1 MSTEQDR
8 PGTPPV
14 GEQKDAGGGIAR
26 FLVPATLA
34 IAALAAIL
42 FVLFP
47 PGGGGLVARW
57 FAPKP
62 NILLIIADDMGWND
76 VGFHLGDVETPNLDR
91 LAKEGVDLEGLY
103 VLPLCTQTRAALMTG
118 RYPFRYGLQHGVIR
132 LESEYGLPLTEHL
145 MPEELKEVGY
155 GTYLI
160 GKWHLGHHAP
170 EYLPMARGFDYHYG
184 NYCAGV
190 DYFTH
195 AFMGVPDWHRGNE
208 PAFEEGYATTL
219 LTEEAIRVVEEHD
232 TSKPMFLELAYTAPH
247 TPVRVPP
254 SELQSSDPSEDPT
267 RTQYKAAVTAMD
279 KGIGQV
285 IQALDKKGMIDD
297 TIIVFLSDN
306 GGEESNGADN
316 KPYRGGKGTE
326 SAYDAGM
333 RVPALIWWKNSK
345 IEPGSV
351 IRAPLH
357 AVDITATLLSLAGA
371 KRTDLPLDGQDL
383 WKYLTGRK
391 DVEAR
396 ELPLVISPK
405 RQVVRY
411 GDWKLIQGVATASIT
426 TTTGTTKT
434 TKVAKS
440 KVTKRE
446 TTAVTPGAEPGKSKA
461 KNGKA
466 QGSGAG
472 SGSGDGKAGKMSKA
486 KASSKAKVP
495 SKAKAKA
502 GGATTTDSGTPTTA
516 GGDAGSDLEIWEESI
531 DGGDGGGDA
540 GTDGLGNDPHAGEL
554 AQNTTSGKTG
564 KRKTKTTTTS
574 GSGSGSGTSS
584 STTDKIV
591 IELYD
596 LSIDPA
602 ESVNLA
608 DKRADKLK
616 ELQAIASKYLV
627 DSVAP
632 FADIT
637 LSPEASPTLAPG
649 WKYPAIVGMFGDQ
662 KVGAPAHGGGA
673 GAAPA
678 ETPDDEDAEPADDA
692 GSGTG
697 ATP

>member
-1 MSTEQDR
+1 VSTEQDR
-8 PGTPPV
+8 PGSSPA
-14 GEQKDAGGGIAR
+14 GEQTDSRGGIAR
-26 FLVPATLA
+26 YLVPTTLA
-34 IAALAAIL
+34 VAALAAIL
-42 FVLFP
+42 FLLFP

-62 NILLIIADDMGWND
+62 HILLILADDMGWND
-76 VGFHLGDVETPNLDR
+76 VGFHLGDVSTPNLDR

-103 VLPLCTQTRAALMTG
+103 TLPLCTQTRAAIMTG

-195 AFMGVPDWHRGNE
+195 TFMGVPDWHKGAE

-219 LTEEAIRVVEEHD
+219 LTEEAVRVVEEHD
-232 TSKPMFLELAYTAPH
+232 ASKPMFLELAYTAPH

-254 SELQSSDPSEDPT
+254 SALQISDPSEDPT
-267 RTQYKAAVTAMD
+267 RTQYKAAVTEMD
-279 KGIGQV
+279 KGIGEV
-285 IQALDKKGMIDD
+285 IAALEKKQMIDD

-333 RVPALIWWKNSK
+333 RVPALVWWKNSK
-345 IEPGSV
+345 IKPGLV
-351 IRAPLH
+351 IRAPVH
-357 AVDITATLLSLAGA
+357 AVDLTATLLALAGA
-371 KRTDLPLDGQDL
+371 ERTDMPLDGQDL

-391 DVEAR
+391 EVEAR

-411 GDWKLIQGVATASIT
+411 GDWKLIQGVATATIT
-426 TTTGTTKT
+426 TSTGVVKQ
-434 TKVAKS
+434 AKS
-440 KVTKRE
+440 KLKKRE
-446 TTAVTPGAEPGKSKA
+446 TTAVTPGAEPGKNKA
-461 KNGKA
+461 SKNGKSPGSGVGS
-466 QGSGAG
+466 GSGAG
-472 SGSGDGKAGKMSKA
+472 KMGKGKMSKA
-486 KASSKAKVP
+486 KAKAP
-495 SKAKAKA
+495 SKAKA
-502 GGATTTDSGTPTTA
+502 GGTTADSGTSTT
-516 GGDAGSDLEIWEESI
+516 GNGDAGSDIEIWNESI

-540 GTDGLGNDPHAGEL
+540 GSDASGDETAGFESDALFPSDSIGSASAGDL
-554 AQNTTSGKTG
+554 AQNTTSSGKAG
-564 KRKTKTTTTS
+564 KHKKTTGS
-574 GSGSGSGTSS
+574 GSGSGSSS
-584 STTDKIV
+584 GSSEKIV

-608 DKRADKLK
+608 DKRPDKLK

-637 LSPEASPTLAPG
+637 LSPEASPTLSPG
-649 WKYPAIVGMFGDQ
+649 WKYPRIVGVFGEQDTEEPA
-662 KVGAPAHGGGA
+662 APEPATPAAAGSGA
-673 GAAPA
+673 GA
-678 ETPDDEDAEPADDA
+678 TP
-692 GSGTG
+692 
-697 ATP
+697 

>member
-1 MSTEQDR
+1 VSTEQDR
-8 PGTPPV
+8 PGSPPA
-14 GEQKDAGGGIAR
+14 GEKKDGGAGIAR

-34 IAALAAIL
+34 VAALAAIL
-42 FVLFP
+42 FFLFP

-132 LESEYGLPLTEHL
+132 LESDFGLPLTEQL
-145 MPEELKEVGY
+145 MPEQLKAVGY

-190 DYFTH
+190 DYFTK

-208 PAFEEGYATTL
+208 PVFEEGYVTTL
-219 LTEEAIRVVEEHD
+219 LTEEAVRVVEEHD
-232 TSKPMFLELAYTAPH
+232 ASKPMFLELAYTAPH

-254 SELQSSDPSEDPT
+254 SALQSSDPNEDPT
-267 RTQYKAAVTAMD
+267 RAQYKAAIKEMD

-285 IQALDKKGMIDD
+285 IAALEKKQMIDD

-306 GGEESNGADN
+306 GGEEENGADN

-326 SAYDAGM
+326 SAYEAGM
-333 RVPALIWWKNSK
+333 RVPALVWWRNSR
-345 IEPGSV
+345 IEPGQV
-351 IRAPLH
+351 IKAPLH
-357 AVDITATLLSLAGA
+357 AVDLTATLLSLAGA
-371 KRTDLPLDGQDL
+371 KSSNPLDGHDL
-383 WKYLTGRK
+383 WKYLTGK
-391 DVEAR
+391 KEVEAR

-411 GDWKLIQGVATASIT
+411 GEWKLIQGVSTASIVAST
-426 TTTGTTKT
+426 SGASKTGKM
-434 TKVAKS
+434 KVT
-440 KVTKRE
+440 TKRE
-446 TTAVTPGAEPGKSKA
+446 TTAVTPGAEPGKKA
-461 KNGKA
+461 KTGKTA
-466 QGSGAG
+466 GSGAG
-472 SGSGDGKAGKMSKA
+472 SGSGEAGKAAKSSKA
-486 KASSKAKVP
+486 KAATPAKAKVP
-495 SKAKAKA
+495 AKAKTKA
-502 GGATTTDSGTPTTA
+502 KVPGATDSGGTT
-516 GGDAGSDLEIWEESI
+516 GEGDAGSDLELVEETL
-531 DGGDGGGDA
+531 DGGSGGGDA
-540 GTDGLGNDPHAGEL
+540 GSDGFDALSPHDLYGDAL
-554 AQNTTSGKTG
+554 AQSTSKSSKRKSRTTSSGTG
-564 KRKTKTTTTS
+564 AGS
-574 GSGSGSGTSS
+574 GGSGSGSGTSS
-584 STTDKIV
+584 SEKIV

-608 DKRADKLK
+608 TKRADKLK
-616 ELQAIASKYLV
+616 ELQAIASKYLT

-632 FADIT
+632 FADIS
-637 LSPEASPTLAPG
+637 LSPEAAPITAPG
-649 WKYPAIVGMFGDQ
+649 WKYPAIVGVFGAQSTGTTD
-662 KVGAPAHGGGA
+662 ASTTP
-673 GAAPA
+673 APA
-678 ETPDDEDAEPADDA
+678 EQ
-692 GSGTG
+692 GSGSG

>member
-1 MSTEQDR
+1 MSTETDR
-8 PGTPPV
+8 PGSDPA
-14 GEQKDAGGGIAR
+14 GEQKSGGIAR
-26 FLVPATLA
+26 YLVPVTLA
-34 IAALAAIL
+34 VAALAAIL
-42 FVLFP
+42 FLLFP
-47 PGGGGLVARW
+47 PGGGGLVARF

-76 VGFHLGDVETPNLDR
+76 VGFHLGDVETPNLDK

-132 LESEYGLPLTEHL
+132 LESDYGLPLTEHL

-160 GKWHLGHHAP
+160 GKWHLGHHQP

-190 DYFTH
+190 DYFTK
-195 AFMGVPDWHRGNE
+195 AFMGVPDWHKGNE
-208 PAFEEGYATTL
+208 PSFEEGYVTTL
-219 LTEEAIRVVEEHD
+219 LTEEAVRVVEEHD
-232 TSKPMFLELAYTAPH
+232 TTKPMFLELAYTAPH

-254 SELQSSDPSEDPT
+254 SALQSTDPNEDPT
-267 RTQYKAAVTAMD
+267 RAQYKAAITEMD

-285 IQALDKKGMIDD
+285 IAALEKKQMIDD

-306 GGEESNGADN
+306 GGEEENGADN

-326 SAYDAGM
+326 SAYEAGM
-333 RVPALIWWKNSK
+333 RVPALVWWKNSR
-345 IEPGSV
+345 IEPGLV
-351 IRAPLH
+351 IRAPVH
-357 AVDITATLLSLAGA
+357 AVDLTATLLSLAGA
-371 KRTDLPLDGQDL
+371 KSALPLDGQNL

-426 TTTGTTKT
+426 TSTGQTKAG
-434 TKVAKS
+434 KM
-440 KVTKRE
+440 KVTKKRE
-446 TTAVTPGAEPGKSKA
+446 TTAVTPGSEPGKS
-461 KNGKA
+461 GKSK
-466 QGSGAG
+466 GSGAG
-472 SGSGDGKAGKMSKA
+472 SGEGKSGKGSKAKAGKAKAGKAGKAGTSDTGT
-486 KASSKAKVP
+486 SS
-495 SKAKAKA
+495 
-502 GGATTTDSGTPTTA
+502 TGTSPTG
-516 GGDAGSDLEIWEESI
+516 GGDAGSDIELFDETV
-531 DGGDGGGDA
+531 DGGDGGGGDA
-540 GTDGLGNDPHAGEL
+540 GSDGYESDALYPDDLDGDLL
-554 AQNTTSGKTG
+554 AQNSSKGSKRKNRTSTTS
-564 KRKTKTTTTS
+564 S
-574 GSGSGSGTSS
+574 GSGSGSGSS
-584 STTDKIV
+584 SGSEKIV

-608 DKRADKLK
+608 TKRADKLK
-616 ELQAIASKYLV
+616 ELQAIASKYLT

-637 LSPEASPTLAPG
+637 LSPEASPVTAPG
-649 WKYPAIVGMFGDQ
+649 WKYPAIVGVFGPQDESGSG
-662 KVGAPAHGGGA
+662 GAP
-673 GAAPA
+673 
-678 ETPDDEDAEPADDA
+678 EPAA
-692 GSGTG
+692 GSGSG

>member
-8 PGTPPV
+8 PGSDPA
-14 GEQKDAGGGIAR
+14 GEQKSGGIAR

-34 IAALAAIL
+34 VAALAAIL
-42 FVLFP
+42 FLLFP
-47 PGGGGLVARW
+47 PGGGGLVARF

-132 LESEYGLPLTEHL
+132 LESDYGLPLTEQL

-160 GKWHLGHHAP
+160 GKWHLGHHQP

-190 DYFTH
+190 DYFTK

-208 PAFEEGYATTL
+208 PAFEEGYVTTL
-219 LTEEAIRVVEEHD
+219 LTEEAVRVVEEHD

-254 SELQSSDPSEDPT
+254 SALQSSDPNEDPT
-267 RTQYKAAVTAMD
+267 RAQYKAAITEMD

-285 IQALDKKGMIDD
+285 IQALEKKQMIDD

-306 GGEESNGADN
+306 GGEEENGADN

-326 SAYDAGM
+326 SAYEAGM
-333 RVPALIWWKNSK
+333 RVPALVWWKNSR
-345 IEPGSV
+345 IEPGLV
-351 IRAPLH
+351 IRSPVH
-357 AVDITATLLSLAGA
+357 AVDLTATLLSLAGA
-371 KRTDLPLDGQDL
+371 KSALPLDGQNL

-391 DVEAR
+391 EVEAR

-411 GDWKLIQGVATASIT
+411 GDWKLIQGVATASLT
-426 TTTGTTKT
+426 TSTGNAAKT
-434 TKVAKS
+434 GKM
-440 KVTKRE
+440 KVTQKRE
-446 TTAVTPGAEPGKSKA
+446 TTAVTPGSEPGKQGKSKA
-461 KNGKA
+461 
-466 QGSGAG
+466 SGTG
-472 SGSGDGKAGKMSKA
+472 SGSGEGKAA
-486 KASSKAKVP
+486 KG

-502 GGATTTDSGTPTTA
+502 PPSKAKGKAKAETDSGAPPTGEGDAGSDIELFDETLDGGGG
-516 GGDAGSDLEIWEESI
+516 GGDAGSDGYESDALSPSEL
-531 DGGDGGGDA
+531 DGGD
-540 GTDGLGNDPHAGEL
+540 L
-554 AQNTTSGKTG
+554 AQNTSKGS
-564 KRKTKTTTTS
+564 KRKNRTSTTSS
-574 GSGSGSGTSS
+574 GSGSGSGSS
-584 STTDKIV
+584 SASEKIV

-608 DKRADKLK
+608 TKRTDKLK
-616 ELQAIASKYLV
+616 ELQAIASKYLT

-637 LSPEASPTLAPG
+637 LSPEAAPITAPG
-649 WKYPAIVGMFGDQ
+649 WKYPAIVGVFGPQ
-662 KVGAPAHGGGA
+662 TAS
-673 GAAPA
+673 
-678 ETPDDEDAEPADDA
+678 EN
-692 GSGTG
+692 GSGSGSG